1 MILRRAK
8 RDDIAA
14 LTALQR
20 AAYEPL
26 KQRVGV
32 SPLPYAADYGALIE
46 AMEIWIAG
54 PAGKLDAALVLDP
67 KPDHLLIWSIAVA
80 PERKGERLGSFL
92 LDFAETRAIEIGL
105 TELRLFTNELFTE
118 NVAWYQ
124 RRGYAIERLEQWPDR
139 RVVHFRRTLGR

>member
-26 KQRVGV
+26 KLRVGV

-46 AMEIWIAG
+46 TMEIWIAG

-105 TELRLFTNELFTE
+105 TELRLFTNERFTE